1 MTGRRLRPIVVVV
14 AGLGVL
20 LFVVALV
27 AQVGFHTSIDP
38 TEQGF
43 RVTLQNDTAGTVVVK
58 QCDAKCDSFHEQDR
72 LGPGGSVE
80 VNASSDDVANWWAVT
95 DSTGRTVG
103 CLPLRYKHEIEGRVV
118 RVSQHTSC
126 PAAAAAS
133 SSGVLGR
140 VTGFGLFFLAVGIGV
155 VSIVFSTI
163 SAHRWIAAR
172 GVSGGAAAVLT
183 AVAAL
188 LAFFGGWLIFD
199 FYVFIRACS
208 RLVQRRPVA
217 Q

>member
-1 MTGRRLRPIVVVV
+1 MSGRRLRPIVVVA

-38 TEQGF
+38 TEQIF
-43 RVTLQNDTAGTVVVK
+43 RVTLLNDTAGTVVVK
-58 QCDAKCDSFHEQDR
+58 QCDAECDSFHEQDR
-72 LGPGGSVE
+72 LAPGSSVD
-80 VNASSDDVANWWAVT
+80 VNTSSDDVASWWAVT

-103 CLPLRYKHEIEGRVV
+103 CLSLRYKRKIEGLVV

-126 PAAAAAS
+126 PSRTAG
-133 SSGVLGR
+133 SGSGAFGKVL
-140 VTGFGLFFLAVGIGV
+140 GFGLFFLAAGIGV
-155 VSIVFSTI
+155 ASIVFSTI

-172 GVSGGAAAVLT
+172 GLSGGSAAVLT